1 MTNDERMTNLQH
13 VNVKIFV
20 AGDLA
25 VDLERF
31 IEVFHRWTAEQLMA
45 ELLIDV
51 ADYRHVPHGPGVVLV
66 GHEADY
72 ALDNAGGRFGLLY
85 NRKAPLEGT
94 NADRFRQALRSAAH
108 ACELLET
115 EFADAGPLQFSR
127 QEFELFINDR
137 AIAPNTA
144 ETFAACKAD
153 LEAFL
158 QTTLGHDD
166 FTIDHQSDPRRRFGV
181 AVTSS
186 QPLDFG
192 TFHQ

>member
-1 MTNDERMTNLQH
+1 MTNLQH

-25 VDLERF
+25 IDLARF
-31 IEVFHRWTAEQLMA
+31 IEVFHSWTAEQSMA

-51 ADYRHVPHGPGVVLV
+51 ADYRHVPNGPGVVLV

-72 ALDNAGGRFGLLY
+72 AMDNAGGRFGLLY

-94 NADRFRQALRSAAH
+94 NADRFRQALQSAAY
-108 ACELLET
+108 ACQMLET
-115 EFADAGPLQFSR
+115 EFASEGPLKFSR

-144 ETFAACKAD
+144 ETFEACKSD

-158 QTTLGHDD
+158 QATVGHDE
-166 FTIDHQSDPRRRFGV
+166 FTLEHQSDPRRRFSV
-181 AVTSS
+181 SVTSS
-186 QPLDFG
+186 QPLDLEAIAG
-192 TFHQ
+192 SIAG